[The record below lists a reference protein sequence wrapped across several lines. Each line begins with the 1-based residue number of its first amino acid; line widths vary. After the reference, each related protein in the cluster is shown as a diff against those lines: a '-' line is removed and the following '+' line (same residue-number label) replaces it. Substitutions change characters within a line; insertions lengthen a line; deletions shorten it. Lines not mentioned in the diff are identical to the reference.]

1 VNVHEIVEE
10 LLTESPKIETLKK
23 HKRPLSPEEKAQ
35 VDAVSLSNGDCAS
48 FWKAEHEGKT
58 WYVVHTHR
66 AGQVRPSLKSA
77 LAVYPQIAS
86 TA

>member
-1 VNVHEIVEE
+1 MTAQEIVEA

-23 HKRPLSPEEKAQ
+23 HKRPLSPEEQAQ
-35 VDAVSLSNGDCAS
+35 VAAVKLPHGDCAT
-48 FWKAEHEGKT
+48 FWKSEHEGQT

-66 AGQVRPSLKSA
+66 AGQVRPSLKAA
-77 LAVYPQIAS
+77 LAVYPKIAS